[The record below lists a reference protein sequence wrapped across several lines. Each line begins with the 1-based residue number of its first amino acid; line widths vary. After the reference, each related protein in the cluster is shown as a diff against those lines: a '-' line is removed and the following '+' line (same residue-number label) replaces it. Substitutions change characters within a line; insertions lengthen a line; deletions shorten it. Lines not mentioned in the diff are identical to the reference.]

1 MVVLL
6 TTNILNKRS
15 IKCTGMFLLCDG
27 HIHGRF
33 VKLMLILIFMVDGY
47 VRLGLTKQVSVQT
60 RVGLIFKLAMVLK
73 EEQRRTIGCCLTN
86 MNNDFNAQDVNGMT
100 QFDLASNWKII

>member
-73 EEQRRTIGCCLTN
+73 ESKEG
-86 MNNDFNAQDVNGMT
+86 
-100 QFDLASNWKII
+100 QFDFVKLTWTTISMLLVSI

>member
-73 EEQRRTIGCCLTN
+73 ESKEG
-86 MNNDFNAQDVNGMT
+86 
-100 QFDLASNWKII
+100 QFDFVKLTWTTIECSRCEWYDSV

>member
-1 MVVLL
+1 MVALL
-6 TTNILNKRS
+6 TTNILHKSS
-15 IKCTGMFLLCDG
+15 IQRAGMFLLCDG

-33 VKLMLILIFMVDGY
+33 VKLMLILIVMVDGY

-73 EEQRRTIGCCLTN
+73 ESKEG
-86 MNNDFNAQDVNGMT
+86 
-100 QFDLASNWKII
+100 QFDFVKLT